1 MNRILKHISR
11 HRRLKAVPVVAF
23 LFAGLFLGRPLV
35 GELLADTPSEV
46 RAAHLKKLG
55 ITPIPRIA
63 PPVDFNLEDISGRL
77 VRLSDLK
84 GKVVFINFWTTWCGA
99 CRIEMPAMQ
108 GLHEHLKD
116 RDFVML
122 AVDLQEQPEQ
132 VKRFLDYY
140 KLTFTVL
147 LDKDGEVSRSFG
159 IHSIPTTFILDKEGG
174 MIGKAMGPRDWN
186 HADSH
191 ALFDHLLADEPAGRR
206 KARQAEK
213 AH

>member
-1 MNRILKHISR
+1 MGSATHISR
-11 HRRLKAVPVVAF
+11 RQGLWAVAALALLMVGLLLGWPMVA
-23 LFAGLFLGRPLV
+23 RPLF
-35 GELLADTPSEV
+35 GSSSNDQGAYF
-46 RAAHLKKLG
+46 KKLG
-55 ITPIPRIA
+55 INRMARIT
-63 PPVDFNLEDISGRL
+63 PPVDFILADPAGRS

-122 AVDLQEQPEQ
+122 AVDLQEPPEQ
-132 VKRFLDYY
+132 VKRYLDIY
-140 KLTFTVL
+140 KLTFTAL

-159 IHSIPTTFILDKEGG
+159 IRSIPTTFIIDKQGALIG
-174 MIGKAMGPRDWN
+174 MALGPRDWN
-186 HADSH
+186 HSDSR
-191 ALFDHLLADEPAGRR
+191 ALFEYLITAAPPGAG

-213 AH
+213 DR